1 MLGVKYDNKR
11 KSYETLKL
19 RKWRTKFLS
28 ILSMKL
34 FLTLIA
40 LLLII
45 PSFYGQKHL
54 EGCPKFST
62 TVDSVSIQNT
72 KFENN
77 LRKRVQKYNPKEKI
91 VRLWFNYNY
100 KKKDSVLNLT
110 LFNKTTY
117 SFYHLIEHHKIYGYF
132 TIDSVLFVIENE
144 NVPQYL
150 FLLSE
155 NSKILDT
162 DEVDCLAITLG
173 QLTGIEC
180 TYIIKTKRN
189 RLKIRKQS
197 AFLLKTKQMIVYNFY
212 RVINLF
218 RKNEVL

>member
-1 MLGVKYDNKR
+1 
-11 KSYETLKL
+11 
-19 RKWRTKFLS
+19 
-28 ILSMKL
+28 MKP
-34 FLTLIA
+34 FLTIIA
-40 LLLII
+40 VLLII
-45 PSFYGQKHL
+45 SFSYGQKYIK
-54 EGCPKFST
+54 ECPKFSVS
-62 TVDSVSIQNT
+62 VDSVAILNV

-77 LRKRVQKYNPKEKI
+77 LRKRVQKYKPERRI
-91 VRLWFNYNY
+91 VILWFNYNY
-100 KKKDSVLNLT
+100 KKSDSILTVT
-110 LFNKTTY
+110 LFNKKSSSY
-117 SFYHLIEHHKIYGYF
+117 YHLIKSKKIYGYF

-197 AFLLKTKQMIVYNFY
+197 AFLHKTKQMTEYNFY
-212 RVINLF
+212 RFINLF
-218 RKNEVL
+218 RKDEVM